1 MPQKKFVTTEMDN
14 GFDQQT
20 LAFLNGFE
28 ETSLGEFRKL
38 LANLVCE
45 GIFFTIT
52 GIDPSVEVS
61 ITDDNRGNKHVDA
74 RNRTTKGSGKKKRTK
89 SKKAKLFS
97 SNSFLPTL
105 LADIQCI
112 LFIVE
117 FEPVT
122 LSLSLFRLNG
132 RHPHTIAVPM
142 QYSEKSVC
150 LNGSFMTS
158 CKRCDYEL
166 AIST

>member
-20 LAFLNGFE
+20 LAFQNGFE

-89 SKKAKLFS
+89 SKKAKRFS

-122 LSLSLFRLNG
+122 LSLSLSLPIEWPASTYYSCSYAVFRKEC
-132 RHPHTIAVPM
+132 VP
-142 QYSEKSVC
+142 QRK
-150 LNGSFMTS
+150 LHD
-158 CKRCDYEL
+158 KL
-166 AIST
+166 